1 MTNAIR
7 HMVYGLLRNFHF
19 SRKDLIPDRTRERL
33 VFLFGCCLW
42 NKNLNLSARDSQY
55 RNHWNA
61 PGVGW
66 LVRDVVFLDLL
77 DLAGA
82 PRHAH
87 RRRVQEHHRY
97 VFRDAG
103 NACHRACEQSIW
115 STGRYTVISAC
126 RDTGYTKTAVSFDY
140 ESVDQSNRILP

>member
-1 MTNAIR
+1 MQLTDGMFYWEIS
-7 HMVYGLLRNFHF
+7 F
-19 SRKDLIPDRTRERL
+19 SLEISLDPISDRTRDW
-33 VFLFGCCLW
+33 CLQD
-42 NKNLNLSARDSQY
+42 KNLNPFAYESQY

-61 PGVGW
+61 PGVSW

-115 STGRYTVISAC
+115 SNCRYMLV
-126 RDTGYTKTAVSFDY
+126 KTPTILKLYCLRVDC
-140 ESVDQSNRILP
+140 ESLDRSGE